1 MRLLIDTSVLIDH
14 LRGNE
19 AACRLLVDAVRA
31 GDQLWSVTVV
41 RTEVLAGMR
50 KGEEEATFALLEQ
63 LQWADVTVETA
74 DRAGA
79 LARRYLKSHPGI
91 DTIDSIIAAAAEQ
104 LGAVLKTQNV
114 KHFPMFARLTPAYP
128 A

>member
-114 KHFPMFARLTPAYP
+114 KYFPMFARLTPAYP